1 MLTGDSTSNLNTLLT
16 SAPDVEVA
24 IKGTSANPNAPLSL
38 TDISKLANVGI
49 NISDTASGAV
59 MSLAADKWTDT
70 GDHHTFT
77 NASANLTLTTNLTDS
92 HDSGSSAEVAKFIL
106 NNS

>member
-38 TDISKLANVGI
+38 TDISKLADVGI
-49 NISDTASGAV
+49 NINDTASGAV

-77 NASANLTLTTNLTDS
+77 NASANLTLTTSLTDS

-106 NNS
+106 NNG